1 MIRRL
6 ARMMTDAVLI
16 IYAFGVCGMLR
27 MQLAAPYEMLQT
39 LAYSLA
45 PFVAIHVVALGFF
58 DAYNFGR
65 QRSESDL
72 AFSAFMGSIAGTALS
87 FILSSTFLLYYA
99 PDVKVVGRSVFLGGG
114 ILCAILLPAWR
125 VWLMRQRRRRGE
137 LDTRVIAFG
146 TAASVQN
153 VASELTQY
161 SRAGHH
167 VVGCVVSGDHVDAAA
182 AGAEVLG
189 NAENLTA
196 LIRERDV
203 HEILVVG
210 DVLAHDPEELLR
222 VLRACEETSVIAHVL
237 PGYYEAMV
245 GRLDLYEIGGLPLIE
260 LKRHPLPW
268 SYAVIKRSVD
278 LIAGIVGIVAA
289 LPVLA
294 AAAVAIKMDSSGPVL
309 YSQVRAGRN
318 GREFSIYKLRTMRI
332 GAEEETGPVM
342 AAKQDPRV
350 TKVGRFLRSKRI
362 DEIPQLWNVLKGDM
376 SLVGPRPE
384 RPYFIEKFSDEIP
397 LFRLRLRVKPGVTS
411 LSHVWGRYDS
421 SPAHRLLYDLV
432 YMSNIS
438 LMLDLRILIDTIKI
452 VLTGRGAQ

>member
-16 IYAFGVCGMLR
+16 IYAFGACGMLR

-45 PFVAIHVVALGFF
+45 PFVAIHVAALGFF

-146 TAASVQN
+146 SAASVQQ
-153 VASELTQY
+153 AAMELTQY

-167 VVGCVVSGDHVDAAA
+167 VVGCVVYGELGEPDASGAA
-182 AGAEVLG
+182 VLG
-189 NAENLTA
+189 SAKDLAA
-196 LIRERDV
+196 LIREHDV
-203 HEILVVG
+203 HEILIVG
-210 DVLAHDPEELLR
+210 DVLAHDPGELLR
-222 VLRACEETSVIAHVL
+222 VLGTCEDRSVVAHVL

-260 LKRHPLPW
+260 LKQQPLPW
-268 SYAVIKRSVD
+268 AYGVMKRSMD
-278 LIAGIVGIVAA
+278 LVISTMMLVIALPIVAA
-289 LPVLA
+289 A
-294 AAAVAIKMDSSGPVL
+294 AIAIKLDSSGPVF
-309 YSQVRAGRN
+309 YTQIRAGRN
-318 GREFSIYKLRTMRI
+318 GREFSIYKLRTMRA
-332 GAEEETGPVM
+332 GAEDESGPVM

-362 DEIPQLWNVLKGDM
+362 DEIPQILNVLKGDM

-384 RPYFIEKFSDEIP
+384 RPFFIEKFAEEAP
-397 LFRLRLRVKPGVTS
+397 LFPLRLRVKPGVTS

-421 SPAHRLLYDLV
+421 TPAHRLLYDLV